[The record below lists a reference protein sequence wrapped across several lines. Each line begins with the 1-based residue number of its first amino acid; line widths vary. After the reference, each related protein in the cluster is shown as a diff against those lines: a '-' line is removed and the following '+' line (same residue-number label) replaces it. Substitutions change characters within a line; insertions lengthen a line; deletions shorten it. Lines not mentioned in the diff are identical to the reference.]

1 MTAPKSG
8 KPRAKGEAK
17 PTPKTVEQEPKKRRT
32 PPDWERIEEQ
42 FRAGQ
47 MSLRTIAEAHGI
59 TEGAIRKRA
68 KAIGWQQDLSHR
80 VRNAVRT
87 AIVRKST
94 QSPDEAKDEEV
105 VGAAAAIGVALIL
118 GQQKRIGKLQGV
130 TDKLVARLDELMGA
144 DPEDQDKSALV
155 DLTDLKSA
163 ADVLEKAT
171 RTTDKLIQL
180 ERQAFNLG
188 DSGSD
193 DVAPVPPITDEMTA
207 REAAELY
214 RRSLE
219 QD

>member
-1 MTAPKSG
+1 
-8 KPRAKGEAK
+8 
-17 PTPKTVEQEPKKRRT
+17 
-32 PPDWERIEEQ
+32 
-42 FRAGQ
+42 

-144 DPEDQDKSALV
+144 DSEGQESALV